1 MSSDESSSFNE
12 KEDKEKPDTIRCD
25 NCRQDIER
33 KKMFLHEGFCHR
45 NNIFC
50 EHCKQVF
57 LKVDYEQHIIDLPK
71 NLTSK
76 KDESSTNSKK
86 STSNEEEVSIPA
98 ISQSIPT
105 INPHASLEFVHLPL
119 VEEYTINTPIV
130 ITEIGEI
137 VSDENSNEF
146 LLPFLGINP
155 IHSYSNEYIMN
166 ENANVQNNNYQRYS
180 TYTFGGQTQIY
191 QNNIKN
197 AFNYYEVNPQANY
210 YDNIITNNIIEPN
223 YEDVYEEK
231 HELNNNFVIN
241 NMIEFEKNHKFDEI
255 NNYFKSQI
263 SKNEIE
269 NPNNNHLPEEKKP
282 KHNLIV
288 KVIRTPLKKEPTDNT
303 SKSTALKR
311 ALKMSQNKLYNKKK
325 YKENEKKCFTE
336 KKKKID
342 KKRINSKKSNKLD
355 DNKSFQYKIKKTKQL
370 KCNSSKIANPN
381 FLTENILEK
390 EIEPQMNEI
399 DYENENKRSVFT
411 ETKSAYNTFSLSKRY
426 ITPIVTK
433 VKKLANNNEKVK
445 YGSEM
450 NVTRNLFPQEFPNE
464 INRKELNITQKR
476 NYPGKKYNRSSR
488 NVYAQSAERN
498 RIRTIY
504 DNLNFTPRENYRTG
518 LSEAIYYSAYKSDKE
533 SLYSGKNNNYDFN
546 YMY

>member
-1 MSSDESSSFNE
+1 MSTDESSSFNE

-50 EHCKQVF
+50 EHCKEVF

-76 KDESSTNSKK
+76 KDESSINSKT

-105 INPHASLEFVHLPL
+105 INPNATLELVHLPL
-119 VEEYTINTPIV
+119 VEEYTINSPIV

-155 IHSYSNEYIMN
+155 IHSYSNQYIMN
-166 ENANVQNNNYQRYS
+166 ENVNVQNNNYQSYS
-180 TYTFGGQTQIY
+180 TYTFGGQTQRY

-197 AFNYYEVNPQANY
+197 VFNYYEGNPQENY

-223 YEDVYEEK
+223 YEDAYEEK
-231 HELNNNFVIN
+231 PELNNNFVIN
-241 NMIEFEKNHKFDEI
+241 NMIEFEKNHKFDDI

-269 NPNNNHLPEEKKP
+269 NPNNNHLPEENKP
-282 KHNLIV
+282 KHNLVV
-288 KVIRTPLKKEPTDNT
+288 KVIRTPIKKEPTDNT
-303 SKSTALKR
+303 SKSKALKR
-311 ALKMSQNKLYNKKK
+311 ALRMSQNKLYNKKK

-336 KKKKID
+336 KKKKIV

-370 KCNSSKIANPN
+370 KSNSSKIANPK
-381 FLTENILEK
+381 FLTENLLEK

-433 VKKLANNNEKVK
+433 VKKLSNNNEKVK

-450 NVTRNLFPQEFPNE
+450 NVTRNLFPQEFPYE
-464 INRKELNITQKR
+464 INRKELNFTQKR
-476 NYPGKKYNRSSR
+476 NYPGKKYNKSSR

-504 DNLNFTPRENYRTG
+504 DNLYFTPRENYRTG